1 MSNAVVEIVLKRID
15 QAAELYQRLILLAAF
30 SVTVKTVTLQT
41 VHKLIG
47 ASLINVNLEL
57 SRQLLELSERQR
69 SLQLPRL
76 LSGLINEAPT
86 EVVLLDNIELLFDPS
101 LKQDPMRLLQGM
113 SRNKTLVV
121 AWNGSVLDNHII
133 YAAPDHPEYKR
144 YSTREL
150 VVVNAMVIN

>member
-1 MSNAVVEIVLKRID
+1 MPNNIAETVLTRID
-15 QAAELYQRLILLAAF
+15 QAAELYQRLILLVAP
-30 SVTVKTVTLQT
+30 SGTGKTVALQT
-41 VHKLIG
+41 IQKRIG

-76 LSGLINEAPT
+76 LSDLIIEVQT
-86 EVVLLDNIELLFDPS
+86 DVVLLDNIELLFDPS
-101 LKQDPMRLLQGM
+101 LKQDPLRLLQGI

-121 AWNGSVLDNHII
+121 AWNGSMIDDYII
-133 YAAPDHPEYKR
+133 YAVPDHPEYKK

-150 VVVNAMVIN
+150 IVINAMNKS

>member
-1 MSNAVVEIVLKRID
+1 MSNSIVETLLKRID
-15 QAAELYQRLILLAAF
+15 QAAELYQRLILLVAPSGTGKTAA
-30 SVTVKTVTLQT
+30 LQT
-41 VHKLIG
+41 IHTRTG
-47 ASLINVNLEL
+47 ARLFNVNLEI

-101 LKQDPMRLLQGM
+101 LKQDPLRLLQGM

-150 VVVNAMVIN
+150 VVINAMVIN